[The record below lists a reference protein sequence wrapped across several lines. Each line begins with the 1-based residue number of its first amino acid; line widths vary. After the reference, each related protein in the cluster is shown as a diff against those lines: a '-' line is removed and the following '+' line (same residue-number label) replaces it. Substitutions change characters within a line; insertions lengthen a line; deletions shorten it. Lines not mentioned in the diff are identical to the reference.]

1 MKISTN
7 KSASLFPTLVFTLL
21 ATCSSTLGLAQGS
34 PPPPPP
40 PSVKKEIHKSKT
52 VKVEEVNNEAQVTV
66 TTIENGEKTVVIY
79 KGVEAEKYL
88 ENHIE
93 KSVEDVQVRTVRMK
107 SVQNMEDME
116 FHMDVEGMEKG
127 ETRKIIVVSQGDDE
141 QGRQVEKSVWNSD
154 ENHSFEMEDMDV
166 NITDGENGESIKIEM
181 KYTDENG
188 ERVEKIME
196 FDEEQITKTIED
208 AQELL
213 NDLNIDIDLNIEMDQ
228 ADAKEAQTV
237 IIKKKIVIEDEETI
251 LIDEDD
257 SEMLSHLEISPN
269 PSRGMVR
276 LEFEPSQAGKV
287 KISVDTI
294 DGMNLYTDSYDGDG
308 KYSKNIKLNEYSGV
322 VLITIHQGNEVEVRK
337 VIVQ

>member
-1 MKISTN
+1 MKNSTI
-7 KSASLFPTLVFTLL
+7 KSASLFPTLVFTLM
-21 ATCSSTLGLAQGS
+21 AACSSTLGLAQGS

-40 PSVKKEIHKSKT
+40 PSVKKEIQKTKT
-52 VKVEEVNNEAQVTV
+52 VEVEEINGESQVTV
-66 TTIENGEKTVVIY
+66 TTIENGEKTIVIY
-79 KGVEAEKYL
+79 KGKEADEYL
-88 ENHIE
+88 EKNIE
-93 KSVEDVQVRTVRMK
+93 RAIEDVHTVTMQRTET
-107 SVQNMEDME
+107 MEGME

-127 ETRKIIVVSQGDDE
+127 DARKIIVVTEGDE
-141 QGRQVEKSVWNSD
+141 GQEHRVEKVVWNED
-154 ENHSFEMEDMDV
+154 GNHSFDMEDMDV

-188 ERVEKIME
+188 ERVEKVME

-213 NDLNIDIDLNIEMDQ
+213 NDLNIDIDLDIEMDQ
-228 ADAKEAQTV
+228 ADAKESKTV
-237 IIKKKIVIEDEETI
+237 IIKKKIIIEDEEAI
-251 LIDEDD
+251 LSDGGN

-276 LEFEPSQAGKV
+276 LEFEPTQEGKV
-287 KISVDTI
+287 KISMDTI

-308 KYSKNIKLNEYSGV
+308 EYNKNIKLNDYTGV
-322 VLITIHQGNEVEVRK
+322 VLITINQGNEVEVRK